1 MRLLRSTP
9 PLPRRRRPGAAQIT
23 IKEVAAHAGVSVAT
37 VSRVFNG
44 LGPVREGTSLR
55 VRDAAQALRYVPH
68 PVARS
73 LSIRKTS
80 TIGVLLPELH
90 GEFFSEVLRGIDVAA
105 RRRGYHILVSGS
117 HSDQVEMVAV
127 LMAIRGRVDGLI
139 AMSPDLEPAA
149 LCKQAGMPVVL
160 LNCRAARTP
169 SITVDNHAG
178 AMAMM
183 NHLARLGHVQ
193 IAFIKGPEKN
203 SDAVERLRG
212 YRAAMRRIAQPPVRF
227 IEIDGDF
234 SETSGYAA
242 GGRLLGLVSR
252 PTAIF
257 AANDAMAIGA
267 LCALRGAGLRV
278 PEDIALCGFDDI
290 PISRYVAPPL
300 TTVSVAIDELG
311 RRAFELLIEAIETK
325 RERRPRVETL
335 PAKLIIRESCGAHLA
350 AKRETQRPRP
360 RARRS

>member
-1 MRLLRSTP
+1 MPSLRPVP
-9 PLPRRRRPGAAQIT
+9 PPPRRRRPGAAQIT

-37 VSRVFNG
+37 VSRVFNS
-44 LGPVREGTSLR
+44 LGPVREATSLR
-55 VRDAAQALRYVPH
+55 VRDSARTLHYVPH
-68 PVARS
+68 PLARS

-80 TIGVLLPELH
+80 TVGVLLPELH
-90 GEFFSEVLRGIDVAA
+90 GEFFSEVIRGIDVAA

-117 HSDQVEMVAV
+117 HSDQAEMVAV
-127 LMAIRGRVDGLI
+127 LMAVRGRVDGLI

-149 LCKQAGMPVVL
+149 LRKEAAMPVVL
-160 LNCRAARTP
+160 LNCRAPGTP
-169 SITVDNHAG
+169 SVTVDNQAG
-178 AMAMM
+178 TIAMM
-183 NHLARLGHVQ
+183 NHLARLGHVR

-203 SDAVERLRG
+203 SDAVERLRA
-212 YRAAMRRIAQPPVRF
+212 YRAAMRKIADPVRL
-227 IEIDGDF
+227 IEVDGDF

-242 GGRLLGLVSR
+242 GERLLRLISR

-267 LCALRGAGLRV
+267 LCALRGAGVSV

-290 PISRYVAPPL
+290 PIARYVAPPL

-311 RRAFELLIEAIETK
+311 RRAFELLIDTIEKK
-325 RERRPRVETL
+325 RERRPGAETL

-360 RARRS
+360 PARRS